1 MMYLLFNLVITAIFA
16 IVAHQKGEKK
26 QTAICSMIFFILLSV
41 ANYFLMPVIN
51 PFKFVS
57 VWVESLIAVLV
68 GWVIRCSGD
77 DVRTWPGWLAAAICL
92 CMLGMWFFS
101 SEFLRSSDYHE
112 MLKVQEVQYDNFAS
126 DIDVIPVE
134 KMIVADYDL
143 ARKVVEDRLEE
154 DPGLGSRCK
163 VGRMT
168 LQNLNGSFTINGGKK
183 LTFENDPVW
192 VAPLEHS
199 SFFKWCSND
208 ETPGYM
214 LVYASDPTK
223 TYLITEVN
231 SQPLKLRYLESGC
244 FGDDIERHI
253 RTNGYM
259 SQGLTEHN
267 FEIDPDGQPYWVLC
281 NYGPTIAM
289 GGYDAKGVVTVNI
302 QSGEIN
308 QYTIENAPQWI
319 DHIQPQEFVEKQV
332 RYWGEYKL
340 GWWNSVFAQKEV
352 QLPTPGMVLVY
363 SNGQSYWYTG
373 IRSAGGDTATSGFML
388 INSRT
393 KEAKYYRV
401 SGVNEEEARRI
412 VEDQNFA
419 KAARYT
425 ATSPVLYN
433 VRGVPTYFMT
443 LKGGSGNVTG
453 YAFMAVTNR
462 QAVGVGSSK
471 REAENN
477 YLQALYR
484 TSNDVIQDG
493 AVKSTEAKTLTVKD
507 IMHENNVYFILFEE
521 IPGQEFTASS
531 EFFPG
536 LRWVKNG
543 HKVRVSYNEGVSSP
557 VLLDSFENLDFEI

>member
-16 IVAHQKGEKK
+16 IVANQKGEKK
-26 QTAICSMIFFILLSV
+26 QTAICSIIFFILLSV

-51 PFKFVS
+51 PFKFIG
-57 VWVESLIAVLV
+57 VWVEILIAVLV
-68 GWVIRCSGD
+68 GWVVRCSGD
-77 DVRTWPGWLAAAICL
+77 DVKVWPGWLAAAICL

-101 SEFLRSSDYHE
+101 SEFLRSSDYHK
-112 MLKVQEVQYDNFAS
+112 MLKVEEVEYGNFAS

-214 LVYASDPTK
+214 LVYANDPTK

-231 SQPLKLRYLESGC
+231 AKPLKLKYLESGN

-253 RTNGYM
+253 RMNGYI

-267 FEIDPDGQPYWVLC
+267 FEIDSNGQPHWVLC
-281 NYGPTIAM
+281 NYKPTIAM
-289 GGYDAKGVVTVNI
+289 GGYDAQGVITVDI

-308 QYTIENAPQWI
+308 HYTIENAPQWI
-319 DHIQPQEFVEKQV
+319 DHIQPQEFIEKQV

-340 GWWNSVFAQKEV
+340 GWWNSFLAQKDV

-401 SGVNEEEARRI
+401 SGVNEEEAKRI

-531 EFFPG
+531 EFFPC

-543 HKVRVSYNEGVSSP
+543 HKVNVSYNEGISSP